1 MTDKRSR
8 TLISLALFCLVLI
21 AVFAV
26 ALINRTDKFNLY
38 DETKRVEPDV
48 KKAPEPP
55 VITASRQ
62 PLKEMPAE
70 RQTLQEPA
78 PVPEAKKTEVFRLS
92 GGTRFLPD
100 TQGLVPHSGD
110 DLRAG
115 QSTPDRSAPEI
126 RRFAVTV
133 PSSPND
139 NKGASRQPERLKT
152 AIVTPQ
158 RLPDR
163 ERFPESAGNPVK
175 SVTDAPVSTFSVD
188 VDTASYAFVR
198 SELTGGRM
206 PRPEAVRPEELINY
220 FDYAYPV
227 PEDTEIP
234 FSTSVSVIETPW
246 NADTKLL
253 QIGLQGYSVPLEQLP
268 PQNLVFLIDTS
279 GSMSAPNKLPL
290 LQQAFRLLLSSLRPD
305 DRVAIVTYAGQAGLL
320 LEPTEVEDKRTIVQ
334 AINSLQSGGRTA
346 GHAGLQGA
354 YEVAEEMR
362 EDGSDTRIILATDGD
377 FNVGM
382 SSPATMKRYIS
393 EQRKKGISLS
403 VLGFGRGNYN
413 DTLMQTLAQNG
424 NGVAAYIDTLAEAR
438 KVLVDQVVGSIMT
451 IAQDVKI
458 QVEFNPATVAEY
470 RLIGYE
476 TRALKR
482 EDFNNDK
489 VDAGDIGAGH
499 TVTALYEITPVGSP
513 AVRLDELRYGSG
525 TPEAAPA
532 ASGEFADE
540 LAFVKLR
547 YKLPGENQSRL
558 ITTPVT
564 PTTAGIPESEALFAA
579 SVAGF
584 GQLLQGSEYLGD
596 WTIRNAE
603 ELARANLGDDPHRY
617 RAEYLS
623 LLRLAAFA
631 EH

>member
-1 MTDKRSR
+1 MTNKRSR
-8 TLISLALFCLVLI
+8 TLISLALFSLVLI
-21 AVFAV
+21 AVFAIL
-26 ALINRTDKFNLY
+26 LINRTDTYNLY
-38 DETKRVEPDV
+38 SEENVGLSEHRQGPETTVS
-48 KKAPEPP
+48 
-55 VITASRQ
+55 TASRQ
-62 PLKEMPAE
+62 PPKEAPAHLPTPE
-70 RQTLQEPA
+70 
-78 PVPEAKKTEVFRLS
+78 PVPVPDTKETEVFRLS
-92 GGTRFLPD
+92 GGTRFPPNS
-100 TQGLVPHSGD
+100 QGLVPRTGDSLYAEQDVAAGSGD
-110 DLRAG
+110 I
-115 QSTPDRSAPEI
+115 APLH
-126 RRFAVTV
+126 AA
-133 PSSPND
+133 PSSPD
-139 NKGASRQPERLKT
+139 VAHEARRPEPNRVRT
-152 AIVTPQ
+152 AVVAPQ

-163 ERFPESAGNPVK
+163 ERFPEAEGNPVRK
-175 SVTDAPVSTFSVD
+175 VTDAPVSTFSVD

-198 SELTGGRM
+198 SELTHGRM
-206 PRPEAVRPEELINY
+206 PRSQAVRPEELINY

-227 PEDTEIP
+227 PGDTEVP

-246 NADTKLL
+246 NANTRLL
-253 QIGLQGYSVPLEQLP
+253 QIGLQGYSVPLDQLP

-279 GSMSAPNKLPL
+279 GSMSAANKLPL
-290 LQQAFRLLLSSLRPD
+290 LQQAFRLLLSSLRPE
-305 DRVAIVTYAGQAGLL
+305 DRVAIVTYAGEAGLL
-320 LEPTEVEDKRTIVQ
+320 LEPTRVDDRKTIVR
-334 AINSLQSGGRTA
+334 ALNSLRSGGSTA

-354 YEVAEEMR
+354 YAIAEEMNENGGDAR
-362 EDGSDTRIILATDGD
+362 VILATDGD
-377 FNVGM
+377 FNVGL
-382 SSPATMKRYIS
+382 SGPDDLKRYIS
-393 EQRKKGISLS
+393 DQRKKGISLS

-424 NGVAAYIDTLAEAR
+424 NGAAAYIDTLVEAR
-438 KVLVDQVVGSIMT
+438 KVLVDQVVSSIVT

-513 AVRLDELRYGSG
+513 AVRLDDLRYGST
-525 TPEAAPA
+525 TPEALPA
-532 ASGEFADE
+532 AVGEFADE

-547 YKLPGENQSRL
+547 YKLPGETKSHL

-564 PTTAGIPESEALFAA
+564 GDTAGIPEGEALFAA

-584 GQLLQGSEYLGD
+584 GQLLQGTDYLGD
-596 WTIRNAE
+596 WSVGDAE
-603 ELARANLGDDPHRY
+603 KLAAANLGNDPHGY

-631 EH
+631 KH